1 MSSSVFEI
9 KDTIFVTLLLTRDPE
24 RKKQEREHARRVVL
38 ETDRFSTIFKL
49 L

>member
-9 KDTIFVTLLLTRDPE
+9 KDTIFVNLLLTIGPE

-38 ETDRFSTIFKL
+38 ETDRFTTIFNL